1 MILLLLSIEAA
12 ECNVWCISENYDKGS
27 YNKVLTQCECIELY
41 DYYLT
46 KIKKKQTIKKS
57 EQSKPEEAYE
67 EFEYSPY
74 LKIK

>member
-27 YNKVLTQCECIELY
+27 YNKALTQCECIANFDY
-41 DYYLT
+41 DLT
-46 KIKKKQTIKKS
+46 KIKKKWSSKKS
-57 EQSKPEEAYE
+57 EPKPEEAYE
-67 EFEYSPY
+67 DFEYSPY